1 MKFCINRPQI
11 IGFHPV
17 MRGANGSDKNGVV
30 SSMMLSSVTS
40 LKSCC
45 SMSILETML
54 RRRSSKR
61 LECQFTNHTRAT
73 WTLCASQHYFSKMVK
88 LNKYVEIM
96 ICRNR
101 SDGSPI
107 KELCDSYNQDR
118 ETILRILQQNL
129 VLPVDKGLLPA
140 SKETKKKVLKMSN
153 GLKSNPYLT
162 LDQLNMRF
170 PEVFN
175 EFCMNRMRK
184 NTREF
189 LISLSKDN

>member
-1 MKFCINRPQI
+1 
-11 IGFHPV
+11 
-17 MRGANGSDKNGVV
+17 
-30 SSMMLSSVTS
+30 
-40 LKSCC
+40 
-45 SMSILETML
+45 
-54 RRRSSKR
+54 
-61 LECQFTNHTRAT
+61 
-73 WTLCASQHYFSKMVK
+73 MVK
-88 LNKYVEIM
+88 LNKYVKIL

-101 SDGSPI
+101 SDGSSI
-107 KELCDSYNQDR
+107 KELCDSYGQDR
-118 ETILRILQQNL
+118 ETILRILRQNL
-129 VLPVDKGLLPA
+129 VLPVDEGLLPT
-140 SKETKKKVLKMSN
+140 SEKTKKNVLMLK